1 MLKCN
6 DNLYLKSKYVILC
19 GGLHSGTLS
28 ELVEKDNRTIFVSFR
43 VDYQL
48 LKHKYIAT
56 NVYAVPDL
64 SVPFLGIHV
73 TPRLDGTTLLGPT
86 AVPAYSIEGYK

>member
-1 MLKCN
+1 MLIS
-6 DNLYLKSKYVILC
+6 L
-19 GGLHSGTLS
+19 
-28 ELVEKDNRTIFVSFR
+28 R

-48 LKHKYIAT
+48 LKKRQIAT

-73 TPRLDGTTLLGPT
+73 TPRMDGTTLLGPI
-86 AVPAYSIEGYK
+86 ALPALDVEGYK